1 METGLQE
8 MPQRVD
14 LDVGV
19 PLSKRIRQRLRR
31 AGMRYHA
38 NDNIADYL
46 REGEID
52 GLQAEVAEQLQHM
65 LRSRDRCRR

>member
-19 PLSKRIRQRLRR
+19 PLSKRIRRRLRR